1 MAFIS
6 ETKPRRAN
14 LTSFDHMDLGHR
26 TLLWQHIFSLQVV
39 EAMEATEA
47 KPTSTIQMQC
57 CSSAIEVLNL
67 NKPIL
72 LQDYFNTS
80 NLQCWSSAIEVVVS
94 IESKQTNTTARVL
107 HYFRI
112 QCWINAT
119 EVLVQEL
126 QGSASTTLFPRLSFF
141 ESASTFTTHMA
152 VREVKMH
159 CILRA

>member
-80 NLQCWSSAIEVVVS
+80 NLQCWSSVIEVLKVNKIILLQEYFNTSKLQYWSSAIEVLVYNRVGEGLQKYWCRVVLALLFF
-94 IESKQTNTTARVL
+94 QDYL
-107 HYFRI
+107 FL
-112 QCWINAT
+112 
-119 EVLVQEL
+119 EVL
-126 QGSASTTLFPRLSFF
+126 TLFQQTPP
-141 ESASTFTTHMA
+141 
-152 VREVKMH
+152 
-159 CILRA
+159 

>member
-14 LTSFDHMDLGHR
+14 LTSFDHMELGQR
-26 TLLWQHIFSLQVV
+26 TILWQHIFSLEAV

-94 IESKQTNTTARVL
+94 IESKQTNTTPRVL
-107 HYFRI
+107 QYFRI

-152 VREVKMH
+152 VWGS
-159 CILRA
+159 